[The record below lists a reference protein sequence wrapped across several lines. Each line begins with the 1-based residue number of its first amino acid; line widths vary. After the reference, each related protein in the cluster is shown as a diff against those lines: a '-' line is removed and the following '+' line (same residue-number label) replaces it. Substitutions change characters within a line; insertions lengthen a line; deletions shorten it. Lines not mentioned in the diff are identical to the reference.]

1 MRMDTLSRFMDFRIK
16 HWLGY
21 TRRFPS
27 PFPLASANFI
37 TRKTDWVRR
46 SFNTCNFSLILKGRG
61 RFQRLG
67 VTHDVVAPCVITQWP
82 GEHLDY
88 GPDLP
93 RATWDEFYLIYGAE
107 LMPRFEA
114 TGLIDRARPVWPI
127 HDPARIRALI
137 DEFSVLA
144 NASHPERIIDRVDR
158 LAEQIVMETLLA
170 PDTASDATDLIDRLL
185 ATVRKN
191 FATPIDFDALAARQG
206 MSRATFRRR
215 WAERMSVPP
224 ARHLQE
230 LRMREACRLLA
241 ETTRPIHE
249 VARAVGFTDELYFSR
264 RFHLEHGL
272 PPARYRK
279 TYALRPLSHK

>member
-1 MRMDTLSRFMDFRIK
+1 MGMDAFPKIMDFRIK

-21 TRRFPS
+21 TRRFPA

-37 TRKTDWVRR
+37 EGKPDWVHR

-61 RFQRLG
+61 QFHRLG
-67 VTHDVVAPCVITQWP
+67 IVHEVIAPCVITQWP

-88 GPDLP
+88 GPDKP
-93 RATWDEFYLIYGAE
+93 RATWDEFYLIYGAD

-114 TGLIDRARPVWPI
+114 IGLIDRSRPVWPI
-127 HDPARIRALI
+127 HDPTRVRALI
-137 DEFSVLA
+137 DEFAILA
-144 NASHPERIIDRVDR
+144 AASNPDRVIDRVDR
-158 LAEQIVMETLLA
+158 LAEQIVMETLL
-170 PDTASDATDLIDRLL
+170 PSDTAPELDAIDQLI
-185 ATVRKN
+185 AKARKN
-191 FATPIDFDALAARQG
+191 FATPVDFEALATKAG

-215 WAERMSVPP
+215 WAERVSTPP
-224 ARHLQE
+224 ARYLQE

-249 VARAVGFTDELYFSR
+249 IAHAVGFADELYFSR
-264 RFHLEHGL
+264 RFRCEHGL

-279 TYALRPLSHK
+279 VYALRS